1 MVKII
6 SLVIAIIK
14 TKVMDSSIMIKTNF
28 ILVIVII
35 KTKVVD
41 LSIMIK
47 TNLILVID
55 KAHDYITSFNA
66 NFIRFWSKLNYV
78 S

>member
-6 SLVIAIIK
+6 SLVIAN
-14 TKVMDSSIMIKTNF
+14 T
-28 ILVIVII
+28 I

-47 TNLILVID
+47 N
-55 KAHDYITSFNA
+55 
-66 NFIRFWSKLNYV
+66 NFIPGIDYYCYCIISIKTHNFINTIDRIYL
-78 S
+78 

>member
-14 TKVMDSSIMIKTNF
+14 TKVMD
-28 ILVIVII
+28 
-35 KTKVVD
+35 

-47 TNLILVID
+47 NNFIPVID
-55 KAHDYITSFNA
+55 YYCYCIISIKTH
-66 NFIRFWSKLNYV
+66 NFINTIDNLLDLA
-78 S
+78 